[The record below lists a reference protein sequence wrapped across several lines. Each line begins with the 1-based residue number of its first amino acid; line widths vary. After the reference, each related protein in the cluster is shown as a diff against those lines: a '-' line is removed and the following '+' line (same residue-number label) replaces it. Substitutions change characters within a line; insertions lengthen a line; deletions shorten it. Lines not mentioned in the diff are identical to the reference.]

1 MRSLTIVKDEEGNVK
16 IAQFGSFFDNEENR
30 NKYDQD
36 YDYFKNWV
44 EKEENLNLLKE
55 KIKKIKFFSSEEYIE
70 FSSRIRRN
78 NKSAWE
84 YDDKFLD
91 ASIGVHLLDR
101 TPEFNSKTRLTS
113 YYKYV
118 NDTMF
123 ASIIYE
129 IDFQKGIAQVS
140 INRRPQYT
148 HQFAEPKEIKDEN
161 IKPKRGRKKKTEE
174 EQYNDYLMKQNE
186 PKKRGR
192 KRKI

>member
-161 IKPKRGRKKKTEE
+161 IKPKRGRRKKTEE

>member
-44 EKEENLNLLKE
+44 EKEKNLNLLKE

-161 IKPKRGRKKKTEE
+161 IKPKRGRRKKTEE

>member
-16 IAQFGSFFDNEENR
+16 IAQFGSFFDNEENK
-30 NKYDQD
+30 NKYNQD

-55 KIKKIKFFSSEEYIE
+55 KIKKIKFFSPEEYTE
-70 FSSRIRRN
+70 FSSRIRKN
-78 NKSAWE
+78 NKTAWE

-91 ASIGVHLLDR
+91 ANVGVHILDR

-113 YYKYV
+113 YYKYID
-118 NDTMF
+118 DTIF
-123 ASIIYE
+123 ASVIFE
-129 IDFQKGIAQVS
+129 INFQKGVAQIS
-140 INRRPQYT
+140 INRRAQYV
-148 HQFAEPKEIKDEN
+148 HQFAEPKEIKEED
-161 IKPKRGRKKKTEE
+161 IKPKRGRRKKTEE
-174 EQYNDYLMKQNE
+174 EQYNDFLMKKKE

>member
-1 MRSLTIVKDEEGNVK
+1 MRSLTIVKDEEGNIK
-16 IAQFGSFFDNEENR
+16 IAQFGNFFDDEENR

-44 EKEENLNLLKE
+44 DKEENLNLLKE
-55 KIKKIKFFSSEEYIE
+55 KIKKIKFFSPEEYIE
-70 FSSRIRRN
+70 FNSRIRKN
-78 NKSAWE
+78 NKTAWE

-91 ASIGVHLLDR
+91 ATVGIHLLDR
-101 TPEFNSKTRLTS
+101 VSEFNSKTRLTS

-118 NDTMF
+118 NDTIF

-161 IKPKRGRKKKTEE
+161 IKPKRGRRKKTEE

-186 PKKRGR
+186 SKKRGR

>member
-1 MRSLTIVKDEEGNVK
+1 MRSLTVVKDEEGNVK

-70 FSSRIRRN
+70 FSSKIRRN

-161 IKPKRGRKKKTEE
+161 IKPKRGRRKKTEE